1 MNTADPVNTG
11 ALDGFADEVA
21 KRVTD
26 GAGTRHVAQLLPEES
41 PRGPDRPDVWKDEGA
56 LKEWKRGLPERDTVI
71 VLRVVKSEAAP
82 FEKEIR
88 SPNTTDTAR

>member
-11 ALDGFADEVA
+11 PLDGFADEVA

-41 PRGPDRPDVWKDEGA
+41 PREPDRPDVWKDEGA
-56 LKEWKRGLPERDTVI
+56 LKEWKRGLPERDTAV
-71 VLRVVKSEAAP
+71 VFRVVYADSEP
-82 FEKEIR
+82 FENEVR
-88 SPNTTDTAR
+88 TPNASDTDR